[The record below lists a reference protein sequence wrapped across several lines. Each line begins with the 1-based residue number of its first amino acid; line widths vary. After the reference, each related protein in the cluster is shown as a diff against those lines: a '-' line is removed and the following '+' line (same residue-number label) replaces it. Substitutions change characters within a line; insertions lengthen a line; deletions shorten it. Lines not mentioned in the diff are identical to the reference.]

1 MKIKIEDFY
10 KEGIGSPKC
19 VRCGGVLKPNP
30 EIDFDEEMDIYEFIC
45 PECGA
50 IHTLSIPEDDDR
62 MNYPYWN
69 GDKSADSGQGYG
81 YDAICPFCV
90 DKNGEHSHWMVWE
103 SDVKRSEMFGLPKG
117 TPSKDGY
124 YPDDDDYESR
134 VTSLICPHCG
144 AMLTVGDCISKD
156 YDKYPFWR
164 KLKQETAETAEASET
179 AAEASE
185 AEENNNV

>member
-1 MKIKIEDFY
+1 MEIKFEDFY
-10 KEGIGSPKC
+10 KDGIEPPKC

-30 EIDFDEEMDIYEFIC
+30 EIDSDEEEGIYEFIC

-62 MNYPYWN
+62 KNYPYWN
-69 GDKSADSGQGYG
+69 GDKSPDNGHGYG

-90 DKNGEHSHWMVWE
+90 DEDGKHSHWMVWLA
-103 SDVKRSEMFGLPKG
+103 DYKKSEYFGFPEG
-117 TPSKDGY
+117 AESKDGY
-124 YPDDDDYESR
+124 YPEDDYKSC
-134 VTSLICPHCG
+134 VSSLTCLHCG
-144 AMLTVGDCISKD
+144 AMLTVGNYIPKD

-164 KLKQETAETAEASET
+164 KRKQEAAETA
-179 AAEASE
+179 